1 MRCRDSLF
9 RLLICAISVAAGNSV
24 LAQKD
29 LSDTSIRIDLLRAPS
44 SPAST
49 LLGMS
54 PSEIE
59 KPTDINAFM
68 FSLRS
73 ATNAFTALPSNYA
86 VEIAPF
92 QMFNKTR
99 PLDSKTLVDN
109 KENFRRSFVVSLGI
123 KQVDKNDSISGSA
136 AKTQFAAGIRFAIKR
151 GAIDDVSKQVFENI
165 WNLQQQLNDR
175 YADIQKEIVFRDPVY
190 KMISDSIIAVEQRRN
205 QLTDQEFITLMRP
218 LFDLRQNRNQEI
230 TDLIRFGK
238 IDTTDIKAL
247 FYATAIDS
255 LRKAI
260 AVAAKNLKLERT
272 GFNLDFAAGSVFD
285 FLDSRFNQSS
295 MFRIGSWLTGG
306 WNMPEKNSSALFI
319 VRYLYSPQ
327 TALINPELNPDDFH
341 SIDLGGRMVFT
352 ALQKKLLLSGEG
364 IYRTILNDAVAKSSW
379 RLMMNAEYEI
389 GVNQKITFSFG
400 RNFDGGTYKGGN
412 VVGAINLLFGM
423 GNQKINSSIN
433 NP

>member
-1 MRCRDSLF
+1 L
-9 RLLICAISVAAGNSV
+9 AGTKV
-24 LAQKD
+24 FAQKD

-86 VEIAPF
+86 VDFAPF
-92 QMFNKTR
+92 QLLNKTR

-109 KENFRRSFVVSLGI
+109 RENFRRSFVVSLGV
-123 KQVDKNDSISGSA
+123 KQVDKNDSIMGSA

-151 GAIDDVSKQVFENI
+151 GNIDDASKQVFENI
-165 WNLQQQLNDR
+165 WNLQQMLNDR
-175 YADIQKEIVFRDPVY
+175 FADIQKEIVFRDPVY
-190 KMISDSIIAVEQRRN
+190 KLISDSISAVERRRG
-205 QLTDQEFITLMRP
+205 QISEQEFIGLLRP
-218 LFDLRQNRNQEI
+218 LFDLRQRRNQEI
-230 TDLIRFGK
+230 TDLIQSGK
-238 IDTTDIKAL
+238 IDTAEVRAV
-247 FYATAIDS
+247 YYSVAVDS
-255 LRKAI
+255 LRKMIGAE
-260 AVAAKNLKLERT
+260 ARKLKLERK
-272 GFNLDFAAGSVFD
+272 GFNLDFAAGGVFD

-295 MFRIGSWLTGG
+295 LFRVGSWLTGG
-306 WNMPEKNSSALFI
+306 WTMPEKNSSALFM

-341 SIDLGGRMVFT
+341 SVDFGGRMVLT
-352 ALQKKLLLSGEG
+352 ALQKKLLISAEG
-364 IYRTILNDAVAKSSW
+364 IYRAVINDAIANSSW
-379 RLMMNAEYEI
+379 RLMVNAEYEI
-389 GVNQKITFSFG
+389 GINQKITFSFG

-412 VVGAINLLFGM
+412 VVGAINLLFGL
-423 GNQKINSSIN
+423 GNQRVGAGVGSQ
-433 NP
+433 